1 MIGKDL
7 GFDLPKRNEI
17 FNDENRQRTNQIKN
31 FGIEI
36 IQSFEEITKKKYDY
50 NKKTNTIVKNYYF

>member
-7 GFDLPKRNEI
+7 GFYLPKRNEI
-17 FNDENRQRTNQIKN
+17 FNDENRQRTNKIKN

-36 IQSFEEITKKKYDY
+36 IQSFEEITNKKYDY
-50 NKKTNTIVKNYYF
+50 NKKTNTIVKNFNF